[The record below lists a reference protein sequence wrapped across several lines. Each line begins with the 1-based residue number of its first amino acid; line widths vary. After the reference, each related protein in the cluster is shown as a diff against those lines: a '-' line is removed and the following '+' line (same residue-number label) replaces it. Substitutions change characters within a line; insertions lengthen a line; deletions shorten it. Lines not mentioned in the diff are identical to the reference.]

1 MKPHETTDSSQ
12 PVDILLDLK
21 KDVEEAL
28 RGFRQNRYGGSDPLS
43 RAVCY
48 ALEGE
53 GKRVRPILC
62 LLAARSLSQ
71 ATLNPRDV
79 MPAAIALEMIHTYSL
94 VHDDLPTMDNDDL
107 RRGRPT
113 VHKVFGEA
121 EALLAGDSLLTDAFG
136 VIADPETYLGYP
148 SSLSPTVRVKLVA
161 ELAQASGGLGMV
173 LGQSQD
179 LYWTGRAGAQADHLT
194 FIHLRKT
201 GRLLGAAAAMGAISQ
216 AATETQVRGFRTFGE
231 QLGLAFQITDDLL
244 DDSTATGKSVGK
256 DSASGKLT
264 YLSHMGRSEAQKEA
278 ELATEKSLAALSAAG
293 VSGSRGDE
301 LSVFAQMLL
310 KRKT

>member
-1 MKPHETTDSSQ
+1 MKSLALDT
-12 PVDILLDLK
+12 ILGLK
-21 KDVEEAL
+21 NDVEHVLRKFSEA
-28 RGFRQNRYGGSDPLS
+28 RYGGADPLS
-43 RAVCY
+43 RAARY

-62 LLAARSLSQ
+62 LLAARSLCQS
-71 ATLNPRDV
+71 PIDPKDV
-79 MPAAIALEMIHTYSL
+79 MPAALALEMVHTYSL

-136 VIADPETYLGYP
+136 VLADPEGYLGYP
-148 SSLSPTVRVKLVA
+148 TALSASARVQLVA
-161 ELAQASGGLGMV
+161 ELAQASGGSGMV

-179 LYWTGRAGAQADHLT
+179 LYWTGRPGAQADHLT

-216 AATETQVRGFRTFGE
+216 GATETQVTAFRTFGE

-244 DDSTATGKSVGK
+244 DDSGATGKSAGK
-256 DSASGKLT
+256 DIASGKLT

-278 ELATEKSLAALSAAG
+278 EIATEKSLAALSAAG
-293 VSGSRGDE
+293 VGGLRGDE
-301 LSVFAQMLL
+301 LAAFAHMLL
-310 KRKT
+310 SRKT